1 MLEIV
6 LIISET
12 DVLVWA
18 FKQALFVCSFDLVLL
33 KSSMLNRVLMQ
44 RNSYSQNLGS
54 RDDKSDYLKAF
65 F

>member
-12 DVLVWA
+12 DVLVLT

-33 KSSMLNRVLMQ
+33 KKL
-44 RNSYSQNLGS
+44 
-54 RDDKSDYLKAF
+54 DAK
-65 F
+65 